1 MSGLGTIITA
11 VVTPFDAQGRVD
23 EATFVDLLAHLGAN
37 GSDGFVIAGSTGEGS
52 TLSDEEHLALVE
64 LAIREKPA
72 GTTVIANAGSNDTR
86 HSIHLTEQAT
96 ELGVDATLN
105 VVGYYNR
112 PNRAGI
118 VAHYEAVSGATDK
131 PIVVYNIPSR
141 TTLNLDPE
149 LLAEL
154 AQIPHVDAVKQ
165 ANSAELQLVDGLDV
179 YAGNDDILA
188 QAFDLGGAGG
198 ILVASHLVGPQLAE
212 MATATPEHRAE
223 IDATLRDLY
232 AVLGITVNPIPIKA
246 ALALAG
252 RPVGGLRLPL
262 VEADEDQRSEIA
274 RVLDGLGLLA

>member
-23 EATFVDLLAHLGAN
+23 EASFVDLLAHLAAN
-37 GSDGFVIAGSTGEGS
+37 GSDGFVVAGTTGEGS

-72 GTTVIANAGSNDTR
+72 GTTIIANAGSNDTR
-86 HSIHLTEQAT
+86 HSIHLTERAT
-96 ELGVDATLN
+96 ELGADATLN

-118 VAHYEAVSGATDK
+118 VAHYEAVSSATDK
-131 PIVVYNIPSR
+131 PIVLYNIPSR
-141 TTLNLDPE
+141 TTLNIDPE

-165 ANSAELQLVDGLDV
+165 ANSAELHLVDGLEV

-188 QAFDLGGAGG
+188 RTLDLGGAGG

-212 MATATPEHRAE
+212 MATATPERRAE

-232 AVLGITVNPIPIKA
+232 AILGITMNPIPIKA